1 MMACKKCDCEMRL
14 YIQDLRH
21 NDQMER
27 LKDSFVRLKRD
38 MAWFMYNTTGDKK
51 HLDKCEYELKNG
63 GL

>member
-1 MMACKKCDCEMRL
+1 MVCKKCDTDYKLFIQNMQHREEMDRL
-14 YIQDLRH
+14 T
-21 NDQMER
+21 NA
-27 LKDSFVRLKRD
+27 FVRLKRD